1 MNLITILQASQTQGN
16 AAGSTWSF
24 IIMIVVIFLIMWLF
38 MIRPQQKKQKEL
50 QKFRDELKKG
60 DKIVTIGGIYGTID
74 SIDDKSATIEI
85 DNNVK
90 IRVDKAAIERTFADT
105 QAS

>member
-1 MNLITILQASQTQGN
+1 MNLLTILQASGAQSAQG
-16 AAGSTWSF
+16 GTWSF
-24 IIMIVVIFLIMWLF
+24 IIMIVVVFLIMWLF

-50 QKFRDELKKG
+50 QKFREELKKG

-74 SIDDKSATIEI
+74 SIDEKTATVEV

-90 IRVDKAAIERTFADT
+90 IKFDKAAIERTFADT
-105 QAS
+105 QN